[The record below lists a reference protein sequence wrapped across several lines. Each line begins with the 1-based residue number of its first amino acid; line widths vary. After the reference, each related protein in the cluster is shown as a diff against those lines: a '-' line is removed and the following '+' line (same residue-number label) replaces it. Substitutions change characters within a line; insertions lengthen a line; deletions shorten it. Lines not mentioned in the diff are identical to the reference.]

1 MGQMTGTYM
10 RASHCALLLRACTIT
25 DVYAWAQ
32 TTAVFVRFLREASTF
47 YALLTSKLQ
56 AAYGRLGFTLEF
68 PGLDD
73 LDAVSEQTAMPEFKT
88 SLDCRIS
95 IYRCLICLGDLAR

>member
-1 MGQMTGTYM
+1 MKDADGLSEWYSCM
-10 RASHCALLLRACTIT
+10 RASHCTLLLRACTIT
-25 DVYAWAQ
+25 DVYVWAQ

-68 PGLDD
+68 PGRLPCQ
-73 LDAVSEQTAMPEFKT
+73 SSRPIWTAGFPST
-88 SLDCRIS
+88 
-95 IYRCLICLGDLAR
+95 AA